1 MADYKVEVDLS
12 ELFDDMTIN
21 EQKNFLVDK
30 FCSLPI
36 DKMVEVVG
44 EMLENLNG
52 DQTAKVIEDAF
63 DNLHEQAQEHVI
75 NYVKGKVMM
84 FGKMIT
90 RRCLLTLSGGAK
102 IQAVLTMPKPTKP
115 IFPKEM
121 ERQFIKS
128 FNESQPDMVH
138 KVIKCHIMRN

>member
-44 EMLENLNG
+44 EMLE
-52 DQTAKVIEDAF
+52 K
-63 DNLHEQAQEHVI
+63 
-75 NYVKGKVMM
+75 
-84 FGKMIT
+84 
-90 RRCLLTLSGGAK
+90 TLMA
-102 IQAVLTMPKPTKP
+102 IRQPKL
-115 IFPKEM
+115 
-121 ERQFIKS
+121 
-128 FNESQPDMVH
+128 
-138 KVIKCHIMRN
+138 

>member
-12 ELFDDMTIN
+12 NLFDDMTIN

-63 DNLHEQAQEHVI
+63 DNLHEQGQEHVI
-75 NYVKGKVMM
+75 NYVNG
-84 FGKMIT
+84 
-90 RRCLLTLSGGAK
+90 
-102 IQAVLTMPKPTKP
+102 
-115 IFPKEM
+115 
-121 ERQFIKS
+121 
-128 FNESQPDMVH
+128 
-138 KVIKCHIMRN
+138 